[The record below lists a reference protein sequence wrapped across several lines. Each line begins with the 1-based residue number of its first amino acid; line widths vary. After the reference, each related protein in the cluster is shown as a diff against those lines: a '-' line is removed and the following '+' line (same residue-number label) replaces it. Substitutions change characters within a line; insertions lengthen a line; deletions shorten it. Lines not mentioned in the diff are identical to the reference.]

1 MQQAAFPKTPIFEA
15 GGQPMPSHQHDR
27 IMKTP
32 IIARLGKQ
40 LLIAFLCAAIGILT
54 ATIFMRGFY
63 PAYFLPNALYG
74 LFIGYPLWTG
84 NAWLSEFIS
93 RRFPWNRKP
102 ALTLGIDVIV
112 SMTYSLAVIVLV
124 NWAWFSWFAKTL
136 LPLKIVLNQGFWQVM
151 SVFII
156 TVMISF
162 FLYARS
168 FFTEWRNAAVAQE
181 ALKRQAAVAQFE
193 MLKNQVNPHFLFN
206 SLNVLTGL
214 VETEP
219 ANAVR
224 FIRKLSDVYRYL
236 LENRDQETV
245 EIQKELEFIRAYVF
259 LLQIR
264 FRDALTVNIEDGLN
278 GFSVLPVA
286 LQMLIENAVKHNVVS
301 QAHPLIINIRRD
313 DNYLIIENGFQP
325 RQSAESNGLGLSNI
339 RERYAW
345 LSSLPPLVENKDG
358 FFRVKLPLLH
368 PKTDNLPQV

>member
-1 MQQAAFPKTPIFEA
+1 
-15 GGQPMPSHQHDR
+15 
-27 IMKTP
+27 MKTFNTSTL
-32 IIARLGKQ
+32 AKH
-40 LLIAFLCAAIGILT
+40 LLIAFLCAGIGVLT

-84 NAWLSEFIS
+84 NDWLCGFIS

-102 ALTLGIDVIV
+102 ALTLGMNVIV
-112 SMTYSLAVIVLV
+112 SMTYSLVVIVLV

-136 LPLKIVLNQGFWQVM
+136 LPLKIVLSQGFWQVM

-181 ALKRQAAVAQFE
+181 IYKRQAAVAQFE

-214 VETEP
+214 VETDP

-236 LENRDQETV
+236 LENREQETV
-245 EIQKELEFIRAYVF
+245 DIEKELEFIRAYVF

-264 FRDALTVNIEDGLN
+264 FRDALTVHFGEGLS
-278 GFSVLPVA
+278 GFGVVPVA
-286 LQMLIENAVKHNVVS
+286 LQMLIENAVKHNIVS
-301 QAHPLIINIRRD
+301 QANPLMIHIRKEK
-313 DNYLIIENGFQP
+313 NYLIVENTFQP
-325 RQSAESNGLGLSNI
+325 RQSTESSGLGLSNI

-345 LSSLPPLVENKDG
+345 LSNLPPLIESADG
-358 FFRVKLPLLH
+358 LFRVKLPLLH
-368 PKTDNLPQV
+368 SLPTSAQQE